1 MGKKEQHQQQ
11 QQRQKDH
18 KDNDRVEAVL
28 KHLRKQAT
36 LTVKQVGFCYFHC
49 SFHTVHFLLLS
60 LFSLK
65 TLSTV
70 LRASVFH
77 DFPVTG
83 LSFVVPGLHRSL

>member
-28 KHLRKQAT
+28 KLLRKQAT

-49 SFHTVHFLLLS
+49 SFSALKPSYILS
-60 LFSLK
+60 HCSLSVIITLF
-65 TLSTV
+65 T
-70 LRASVFH
+70 
-77 DFPVTG
+77 
-83 LSFVVPGLHRSL
+83 